1 MLGILGSHIWLLQY
15 HMWRDLFVTSFS
27 YATHWSCTSYCYHV
41 LRSVYEGSIC
51 ILFPFSKPQMKSF
64 STFCP
69 SLKGNR
75 GVVCTVTLS
84 TDPHTGLGKEYLNVF
99 CILNK
104 RQILQ
109 SCGTCWRKM
118 HSHKKTCTN
127 SFSSK
132 THQWL
137 DRSSTPLHWTHTN
150 TQTHTITHIHI
161 CTHYC
166 RPFLSEVIT

>member
-1 MLGILGSHIWLLQY
+1 MRWCTKNDKYEVCTISY
-15 HMWRDLFVTSFS
+15 VKSPFCDKLFLCNSLVLYFLFF
-27 YATHWSCTSYCYHV
+27 YHV
-41 LRSVYEGSIC
+41 LRPVYKGSIC

-127 SFSSK
+127 SFS
-132 THQWL
+132 
-137 DRSSTPLHWTHTN
+137 
-150 TQTHTITHIHI
+150 
-161 CTHYC
+161 
-166 RPFLSEVIT
+166 